1 MSSARTESVEDRDG
15 LLSQPDHMRDMDR
28 IEMEVVAL
36 HRPFASVTRVTGRIA
51 PQDPAAWQPANQAV
65 RIEVEQ
71 AEGLRPVSRIYT
83 VRSFDPATC
92 LLEIDFVMHEDD
104 SPAMRWLRAA
114 QAGDRV
120 WMIGPRQHFVPNHAP
135 GRRAAILAD
144 ETAIP
149 AVHAIL
155 NDWPAGAPGELW
167 IETRD
172 AAAAAELHLPAGVTL
187 NLLLLDSPAAAGS
200 TGRLVAAAKSVL
212 QDRAGWT
219 IWAAG
224 ERQEMRDLRDH
235 ARALGCPRGD
245 VRVFGYWKKG
255 MSSSEIDRIRLA
267 EYGKLRARGDRMES
281 LSDADLPI

>member
-1 MSSARTESVEDRDG
+1 MSTARTESVEDRED

-51 PQDPAAWQPANQAV
+51 PHDPAAWQPANQAV
-65 RIEVEQ
+65 RIEVERP
-71 AEGLRPVSRIYT
+71 EGLRPVSRIYT

-92 LLEIDFVMHEDD
+92 LIEIDFVMHADD
-104 SPAMRWLRAA
+104 GPAMRWLRAA
-114 QAGDRV
+114 RPGDRV
-120 WMIGPRQHFVPNHAP
+120 WMIGPRQHFVPSHAADK
-135 GRRAAILAD
+135 RAAIFAD

-155 NDWPAGAPGELW
+155 RDWPAGAAGALW

-172 AAAAAELHLPAGVTL
+172 AAAAEELPLPPGVAMQV
-187 NLLLLDSPAAAGS
+187 LLLDSTQSAGT
-200 TGRLVAAAKSVL
+200 TGRLFAAARTVL
-212 QDRAGWT
+212 ADPAGWT

-224 ERQEMRDLRDH
+224 ERQEMREIRDH
-235 ARALGCPRGD
+235 ARAAGCPRED
-245 VRVFGYWKKG
+245 LRVFGYWKKG
-255 MSSSEIDRIRLA
+255 TSSSEIDRVRLA
-267 EYGKLRARGDRMES
+267 EYARLRAGGARMEA